1 MATHPQTV
9 WDATELN
16 RLRSVRTTTH
26 ATLATNLRAYL
37 DQHKGMPVAGSNV
50 MGFAMMTRILG
61 DQAQDTTNAI
71 TSLMNH
77 CGAAWSTDRDLNQAR
92 DILNGAV
99 GYDVLHDLLDAGQR
113 STCYNTIA
121 ASAQDLAN
129 AADGGFWWTTDLVQ
143 NHNWVNFAAIGVAGQ
158 ALEGEHANAAHWQD
172 IARTNFQKV
181 KAVQDL
187 VTDGGWH
194 EGIGYMEF
202 GLERSI
208 AYWLGAVRRGINDD
222 KTRLLGRVGRYILY
236 AQLPNQPR
244 VHVMTHGDWNWSRPG
259 LIAALR
265 WAAKRFQDPYAQ
277 EAARRWD
284 LDQRL
289 TRVEFGLA
297 YALEYAA
304 YDPNV
309 PSFSLEQVPLDAYN
323 EDQQSVILRSGWSYG
338 KTSPSS
344 DPIVV
349 GFKAG
354 VFGGR
359 GNYERMR
366 NCNPPGGILNYSHDH
381 EDDLGLWIY
390 GKGGWSLPE
399 AVAYNC
405 CDPTTSDFHS
415 TPWHNT
421 FLFDNQGQLG
431 DNKTVVNEEAK
442 SCGSTQPAWFY
453 EREASMP
460 LHASTDHYAFARGDG
475 SRLYPSTL
483 NVTTLTRTVG
493 LSRENGGFIALRDE
507 VVLGTVRKIE
517 QLFHSMT
524 PSATNNND
532 SPWLQLT
539 NLNGSVL
546 GVRVLYPTPY
556 DASIV
561 TQLSNLW
568 KENMDDDGHYG
579 YVKVSPTTAQTSTT
593 FLEVLW
599 PTKAGEWGS
608 RPNVQPLTSTEPWR
622 GFSIPV
628 GNSTE
633 SWIYNSSVTPTSGG
647 DLTIQ
652 ASSAY
657 DIGIKRET
665 SGGTLERLVVLGD
678 QGGKLLDQNG
688 TRVLL
693 DLGTS
698 YGVPNRG
705 VVEVAF
711 TETPSGTRAD
721 LSGTSGIAGVKFYC
735 PKVSEVRN
743 KGTSVPYSTSGSTVL
758 VWQTFSGA

>member
-1 MATHPQTV
+1 MASHPQTV
-9 WDATELN
+9 WDAAELN
-16 RLRSVRTTTH
+16 RLRSVRTSTH
-26 ATLATNLRAYL
+26 DVLATNLRAYL
-37 DQHKGMPVAGSNV
+37 DRWKSAPVAGSDV
-50 MGFAMMTRILG
+50 MGFAMMTRIWG
-61 DQAQDTTNAI
+61 DQTQDTTNAI

-77 CGAAWSTDRDLNQAR
+77 CGAAWETDNDLGQAQ

-113 STCYNTIA
+113 STCYNKIA

-129 AADGGFWWTTDLVQ
+129 AAESGFWWTTDLVQ
-143 NHNWVNFAAIGVAGQ
+143 NHNWINYAAIGVAGQ

-172 IARTNFQKV
+172 IAHTNFQRV

-208 AYWLGAVRRGINDD
+208 AYWLGTVRRGINDD
-222 KTRLLGRVGRYILY
+222 KTKLLGRVGRYILY

-309 PSFSLEQVPLDAYN
+309 PSLSMGQVPLDVYN

-366 NCNPPGGILNYSHDH
+366 NCNPPGGILNYGHDH

-399 AVAYNC
+399 AVAFNC
-405 CDPTTSDFHS
+405 CDPNPSDFHS

-431 DNKTVVNEEAK
+431 DNKTVVNEDAK

-453 EREASMP
+453 NREASMP
-460 LHASTDHYAFARGDG
+460 LRASTDHYAFARGDG
-475 SRLYPSTL
+475 RRLYPSTL

-493 LSRENGGFIALRDE
+493 LSRENGGFIALRQSLAEAYESEWFGARGPRTVSKAIYREHRYPGLQQLEGEHGRRWALRLRQSLSHNAPDQHDLPRS
-507 VVLGTVRKIE
+507 VVAHEGRRVGQPPERATAYNHRTLARLFGASR
-517 QLFHSMT
+517 QLH
-524 PSATNNND
+524 
-532 SPWLQLT
+532 
-539 NLNGSVL
+539 
-546 GVRVLYPTPY
+546 RVL
-556 DASIV
+556 DLHS
-561 TQLSNLW
+561 S
-568 KENMDDDGHYG
+568 G
-579 YVKVSPTTAQTSTT
+579 TS
-593 FLEVLW
+593 
-599 PTKAGEWGS
+599 A
-608 RPNVQPLTSTEPWR
+608 
-622 GFSIPV
+622 
-628 GNSTE
+628 
-633 SWIYNSSVTPTSGG
+633 SGG
-647 DLTIQ
+647 DLTIHGT
-652 ASSAY
+652 SPY
-657 DIGIKRET
+657 DIGIKRST
-665 SGGTLERLVVLGD
+665 SAGTLERVVVRGA
-678 QGGKLLDQNG
+678 QGGKILDQSG
-688 TRVLL
+688 TRTLL
-693 DLGTS
+693 DLGTNG
-698 YGVPNRG
+698 GVL
-705 VVEVAF
+705 EVAF
-711 TETPSGTRAD
+711 TGTRAD
-721 LSGTSGIAGVKFYC
+721 LSGTAEVVGVRFYG
-735 PKVSEVRN
+735 PSVTEVRHR
-743 KGTSVPYSTSGSTVL
+743 GSAVQWSRSGSTVT
-758 VWQTFSGA
+758 VG

>member
-1 MATHPQTV
+1 
-9 WDATELN
+9 
-16 RLRSVRTTTH
+16 
-26 ATLATNLRAYL
+26 
-37 DQHKGMPVAGSNV
+37 

-61 DQAQDTTNAI
+61 DQAPDRTNAI

-77 CGAAWSTDRDLNQAR
+77 CNAAWSDDEDLGQAA

-99 GYDVLHDLLDAGQR
+99 GYDVLYDLLTSGQR
-113 STCYNTIA
+113 TACLNKIA

-129 AADGGFWWTTDLVQ
+129 AADSGIWWTTDLVQ
-143 NHNWVNFAAIGVAGQ
+143 NHNWINYAAIGVAGQ

-208 AYWLGAVRRGINDD
+208 AYWLGAVRRPGVGGGGNIDD
-222 KTRLLGRVGRYILY
+222 KTRLLGRVGLYILY

-289 TRVEFGLA
+289 TRVEFGMD

-309 PSFSLEQVPLDAYN
+309 PSIGPDMYVLHRGYLPLDVYN

-390 GKGGWSLPE
+390 GKGGWLLPE
-399 AVAYNC
+399 AVAYSCCLDRNHC
-405 CDPTTSDFHS
+405 CDQPSGRLSGTRTDWHS

-431 DNKTVVNEEAK
+431 DNKLGGPNNQPSPADAIR
-442 SCGSTQPAWFY
+442 CGTTTPTWFY

-460 LHASTDHYAFARGDG
+460 LHESTDHYAFAGGDG

-493 LSRENGGFIALRDE
+493 LSRENGGFIALRDRA
-507 VVLGTVRKIE
+507 VLGTARKIE

-524 PSATNNND
+524 PAPATNNDD
-532 SPWLQLT
+532 SPWLKLT

-546 GVRVLYPTPY
+546 GIRVLSPEPY
-556 DASIV
+556 AASV
-561 TQLSNLW
+561 ATQLSNEW
-568 KENMDDDGHYG
+568 ESMDDDGFYG

-599 PTKAGEWGS
+599 PTKAGEWGG
-608 RPNVQPLTSTEPWR
+608 RPNVQPLTSTESWR
-622 GFSIPV
+622 GFSVPV
-628 GNSTE
+628 SGNSTE
-633 SWIYNSSVTPTSGG
+633 FWIYNSSVTPTSGG
-647 DLTIQ
+647 DLILQ

-657 DIGIKRET
+657 DIGIKRAT
-665 SGGTLERLVVLGD
+665 SAGTLERVVVRAD

-688 TRVLL
+688 ARMLL
-693 DLGTS
+693 DLGA
-698 YGVPNRG
+698 NRG
-705 VVEVAF
+705 VFEVAF
-711 TETPSGTRAD
+711 TETLTGTRAD
-721 LSGTSGIAGVKFYC
+721 LSGSRSLGTPTFEGVQFYG
-735 PKVSEVRN
+735 PNVTEVRWR
-743 KGTSVPYSTSGSTVL
+743 GHVIQGWSRSGSIVTL
-758 VWQTFSGA
+758 GPLTFSGG